1 MKDSAA
7 SHQTMTHRGQILV
20 LAALLMVLLI
30 GFTGLAIDVSAAYMA
45 DRWQR
50 AVADAAALAGG
61 QDLQKPG
68 TRELPGPSEY
78 QAARQH
84 AMEILVRQLGATS
97 TPSVGAG
104 SPCLDPGG
112 CPLPGTP
119 YVVAIRTPSPS
130 AVDCEPARCIQVSVR
145 QPAFGLTFARIF
157 GQDSWNVNVTSVA
170 GRIYEKQY
178 GIVTLRPPKDS
189 RGAAN
194 PYENDIFITGGSK
207 VLVSAADVATN
218 TNVVCSGFSSGS
230 EMRLDSGYF
239 VYHYDPYEAWLT
251 SPGRCFAPPL
261 GSQLT
266 TPVSDPGYPIPTR
279 TGSETTFL
287 NYLDGED
294 TSAACAAE
302 QAKVPDEYLELAT
315 GQKINDPT
323 KVRAR
328 CFLPGV
334 YKQTLEAKN
343 ESGLPVAVLL
353 MPGVYYFDAGVRVQT
368 SLLGGYE
375 PGRSGVAVVL
385 KEAKNSSG
393 EPGQFT
399 TTQSTSLVA
408 INSGSLYCPG
418 LAGTLCPPVV
428 PPDPRCPGSANGRC
442 WATPADGPQGPV
454 QTPGTKP
461 VLMSVMVVPTGTC
474 PVGPIAPPTCNQNEH
489 KTLSLSGGGNI
500 FLAGVQYAPEDNATL
515 TGNSGQKA
523 EIGAFWAWTISF
535 NGGSQF
541 TLASALPDVTGVLRL
556 DPACS
561 PTVNVCNP

>member
-1 MKDSAA
+1 MPPRP
-7 SHQTMTHRGQILV
+7 TFPRGQILV

-68 TRELPGPSEY
+68 SRDLPGATEY

-84 AMEILVRQLGATS
+84 AMEVLGRQLGASLPYPS
-97 TPSVGAG
+97 TAVG
-104 SPCLDPGG
+104 SPCLTSSG
-112 CPLPGTP
+112 CALPGTP
-119 YVVAIRTPSPS
+119 YVVSIRTPSPS
-130 AVDCEPARCIQVSVR
+130 WVDCQPSRCIQVAVR

-189 RGAAN
+189 RGASN
-194 PYENDIFITGGSK
+194 PYEDDLFITGGSK

-218 TNVVCSGFSSGS
+218 TNAVCSGFSSGS
-230 EMRLDSGYF
+230 ELRLDGGYF
-239 VYHYDPYEAWLT
+239 VYHYDPYEAWTT
-251 SPGRCFAPPL
+251 SPGRCAAPVPL

-279 TGSETTFL
+279 TGTEDVFL

-294 TSAACAAE
+294 TSANCAAE
-302 QAKVPDEYLELAT
+302 QAKVPDEYVELAT

-323 KVRAR
+323 KVRVR
-328 CFLPGV
+328 CFRPGV

-343 ESGLPVAVLL
+343 ESGLPIAVLL
-353 MPGVYYFDAGVRVQT
+353 EPGVYYFDAGVRVQT
-368 SLLGGYE
+368 SLLGGYDR
-375 PGRSGVAVVL
+375 GQQGVALVF

-399 TTQSTSLVA
+399 TTQNTSIVA
-408 INSGSLYCPG
+408 INFGNLYCPG
-418 LAGTLCPPVV
+418 TVATTCPPL
-428 PPDPRCPGSANGRC
+428 PPDPRCPGSADGRC
-442 WATPADGPQGPV
+442 WATPAMGPQGLV
-454 QTPGTKP
+454 QTPGSKP
-461 VLMSVMVVPTGTC
+461 VLMSVIVVPTGDC
-474 PVGPIAPPTCNQNEH
+474 PVGPIAPATCNANEH
-489 KTLSLSGGGNI
+489 KTLNLSGGGNI

-561 PTVNVCNP
+561 PSVDVCNP